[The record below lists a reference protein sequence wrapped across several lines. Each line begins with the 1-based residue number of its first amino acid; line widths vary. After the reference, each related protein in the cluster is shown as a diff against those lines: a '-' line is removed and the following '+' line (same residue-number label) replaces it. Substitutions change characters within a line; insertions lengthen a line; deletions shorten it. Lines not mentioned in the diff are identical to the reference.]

1 MSQPSAKILGVRLDQ
16 ATWADID
23 RFCVEALESIGA
35 HQIVTLNGEIALL
48 ATKRADLAAAINQAD
63 LVIADSTNMAWAG
76 RRAGL
81 DIPTRT
87 PGSDLVWRLAALAEQ
102 HGKGLFLLG
111 GQEGVAED
119 AAKALQGHFPKLVIH
134 GYSSANPA
142 TSESVT
148 AVAEAEADIV
158 LVAYG
163 APKQE
168 IWIAENKDAL
178 GAKLLVGVGGTFD
191 MLSGRLKRAPGW
203 VQSLSLEWLWRF
215 LQQPSRIGRIWR
227 AVVVFPLKVLMS

>member
-16 ATWADID
+16 ANWAEIN
-23 RFCVEALESIGA
+23 RFCTEALESIGT

-48 ATKRADLAAAINQAD
+48 SQKRPDLATAINQAD
-63 LVIADSTNMAWAG
+63 LVIADSTNIVWAG
-76 RRAGL
+76 RRVGL
-81 DIPTRT
+81 TIAERT
-87 PGSDLVWRLAALAEQ
+87 PGSDLVWHLARIAEERE
-102 HGKGLFLLG
+102 KSMFFLG
-111 GQEGVAED
+111 GAPGVAEQ
-119 AAKALQGHFPKLVIH
+119 AAAALQKRFPRLVVK

-142 TSESVT
+142 TSESIT

-168 IWIAENKDAL
+168 VWIAENKDAL

-191 MLSGRLKRAPGW
+191 MLAGRLPRAPKFFRSIG
-203 VQSLSLEWLWRF
+203 LEWLWRLA
-215 LQQPSRIGRIWR
+215 LQPNRITRVWR
-227 AVVVFPLKVLMS
+227 AVVIFPLKVLMS

>member
-1 MSQPSAKILGVRLDQ
+1 MSRPSAKILGVRLDQ
-16 ATWADID
+16 ANWNEID
-23 RFCVEALESIGA
+23 RFCTEALESIGA

-48 ATKRADLAAAINQAD
+48 AAKRPDLAAAINQAD
-63 LVIADSTNMAWAG
+63 LVIADSTNMVWAG

-81 DIPTRT
+81 NITQRT
-87 PGSDLVWRLAALAEQ
+87 PGSDLVWQLAAMAEQ
-102 HGKGLFLLG
+102 HGKSLFLLG
-111 GQEGVAED
+111 GREGI
-119 AAKALQGHFPKLVIH
+119 AKAAAQALLRRFPKLIVK

-142 TSESVT
+142 TSESISAT
-148 AVAEAEADIV
+148 AEAEADIV

-191 MLSGRLKRAPGW
+191 MLAGRLKRAPRW
-203 VQSLSLEWLWRF
+203 MQALSLEWLWR
-215 LQQPSRIGRIWR
+215 LVLQPSRIARVWR
-227 AVVVFPLKVLMS
+227 AVVIFPLKVLVG